1 MSTMKL
7 EAKTVQVLKN
17 FSTINPSML
26 FKPGNVLATVSPT
39 RSVLAKARIGQ
50 QFEKQF
56 AIYDLSRFLSVMS
69 LFENPDIELNEQS
82 ATIRSNDRELDYRY
96 ADPSTIIAPPD
107 KDLNLPSDDVS
118 FTLTAANLA
127 DIQRALSALG
137 MPEIAVVGDRK
148 KMWLQVTDSKNS
160 QGDSYKIT
168 LGTTTKKFK
177 LVFKAEN
184 LKLIPQDYNVRITSK
199 GISHFKGSS
208 VVDVDYWITLE
219 AKASSYED

>member
-127 DIQRALSALG
+127 DIQKALSALG